1 MGLASLLKLVTGIVL
16 LAVLLVAGLI
26 GYVQFADL
34 NWLKPHIESV
44 VAERGDFELSL
55 AGDIDLDLFPDPA
68 ILVEDATFNGE
79 IPGAG
84 TLSLSLGHL
93 SGRVKMQSLR
103 NRPLRL
109 VDIHVR
115 DLVLDRTPGTA
126 NPSSSPEESNTGS
139 GLAVLVE
146 SAELTAIQLRNH
158 SPSSEAFALL
168 LDTLSVRQQA
178 TNQLTLAVRIAGDAD
193 AQGSAS
199 GPPLE
204 GPPVELG
211 LSLGAQVT
219 DDTLVLEDIDLKVA
233 ESSIS
238 GELTIS
244 TGDRLQ
250 ISGSLVSPHIDLTP
264 LARPDAD
271 AQEAGSDSPGSQ
283 GAASRYVFEDTA
295 LRLERLKA
303 ADIDLRLRNQHLR
316 FETFSLIDVATD
328 ITLQAGELHL
338 SNQFEGSEGGRAS
351 SRMHINAAS
360 QPALLQADIKGRDL
374 KLNLISGDISDP
386 SRIPPLDLTVD
397 LQAQGNT
404 PRALAASSNG
414 RVLVTL
420 RDGQIANNSVG
431 LFIGDFV
438 AQVFGKLNPFAQQEE
453 NTWLDCL
460 VLGMNIDDG
469 IVDFGGM
476 LLQTEKVKAVG
487 DGGIDLDT
495 EELEVEFESRPR
507 EGLGISASMFVTP
520 FIGLDGTL
528 AEPKIKMNK
537 TSAIVAV
544 ATGGL
549 SLLAK
554 TITGRAEGR
563 ADTCQELIEHTGG
576 HPPIK

>member
-55 AGDIDLDLFPDPA
+55 AGDINLDLFPDPA

-178 TNQLTLAVRIAGDAD
+178 TNQLTLAV
-193 AQGSAS
+193 QGSAS

-316 FETFSLIDVATD
+316 FEKFSLIDVATD

-338 SNQFEGSEGGRAS
+338 FNQFEGSEGGRAS
-351 SRMHINAAS
+351 SRVHINAAS

-404 PRALAASSNG
+404 PRTLAASSNG

-438 AQVFGKLNPFAQQEE
+438 AQVFGKLNPFAQEEE

-563 ADTCQELIEHTGG
+563 ADTCEELIEHTGG